1 MDMNDRATV
10 VRDVIY
16 ARRSVRRY
24 VEGKQ
29 VDDQTIVELLKAGMA
44 APTACNLQ
52 PWEFVVVTDPDV
64 LTPLK
69 AATSQGDYNAPMAM
83 VILGNTKCV
92 PWEGED
98 WKIDCSAAVEN
109 MMLLAAAMGLGSV
122 WLGAFDEDKVRA
134 LLDIPDNIAV
144 MNIVYF
150 GYPAWIGRP
159 KTRYDESAV
168 FFQRYDPARERN
180 MRTIDMLM
188 DASTTE

>member
-1 MDMNDRATV
+1 MDWNDRAII
-10 VRDVIY
+10 VRDVIL

-24 VEGKQ
+24 IEGKL
-29 VDDQTIVELLKAGMA
+29 VDGDIIRALLEAGMA

-52 PWEFVVVTDPDV
+52 PWEFIVVTEPGV
-64 LTPLK
+64 LAPLK
-69 AATSQGDYNAPMAM
+69 AATTQGDYNAPMAM
-83 VILGNTKCV
+83 VVCGNTSRT

-122 WLGAFDEDKVRA
+122 WLGAYDEDKVRA
-134 LLDIPDNIAV
+134 LLHIPRDIHV
-144 MNIVYF
+144 MSIVYF
-150 GYPAWIGRP
+150 GYPARIGKP

-168 FFQRYDPARERN
+168 FFQRYDPARQRR